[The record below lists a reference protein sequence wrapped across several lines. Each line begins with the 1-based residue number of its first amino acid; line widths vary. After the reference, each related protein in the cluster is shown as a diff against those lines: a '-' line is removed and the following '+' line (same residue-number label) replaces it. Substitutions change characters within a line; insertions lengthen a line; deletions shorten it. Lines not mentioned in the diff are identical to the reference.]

1 MRVHKREGLT
11 LEGVM
16 ENEPQKF
23 TQVKEA
29 GEGLP
34 GPENEDLR
42 RHGRRPHGKPQ
53 RTFNYFTKARLT
65 LERYD

>member
-1 MRVHKREGLT
+1 
-11 LEGVM
+11 M

-42 RHGRRPHGKPQ
+42 RHGCRAHGKPQ
-53 RTFNYFTKARLT
+53 RTFNYFTKAGLT